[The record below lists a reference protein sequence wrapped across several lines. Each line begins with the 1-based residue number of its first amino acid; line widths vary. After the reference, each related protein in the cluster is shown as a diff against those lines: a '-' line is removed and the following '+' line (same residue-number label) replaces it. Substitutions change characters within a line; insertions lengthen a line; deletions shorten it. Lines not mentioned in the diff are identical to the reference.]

1 MVSLLVTRYDMV
13 AFSIYIFFNSLY
25 DQRAET
31 DALQTEVCRKGGT
44 MSAVITCPSVS
55 KWRVGFHKYTDLK
68 IFPYAAAVFGQTL
81 TR

>member
-13 AFSIYIFFNSLY
+13 AFSFYIFFNSLY

-44 MSAVITCPSVS
+44 M
-55 KWRVGFHKYTDLK
+55 
-68 IFPYAAAVFGQTL
+68 
-81 TR
+81 